1 MSDIEIFLKKNES
14 LKNKFASLEKDN
26 IKNRIKE
33 LEKIIDENNTE
44 PAFILEF
51 LKLNSQIQHYNLKS
65 YLEKYESC
73 IFKDKFNELFGSI
86 IRKKSAFD
94 KFIELFN
101 DLKSIVTEND
111 NDALLVKI
119 VKLVNRENDKYV
131 QNFPIFYSINK
142 ELYFNSLLYH
152 LVKNIKKTY
161 STFSK
166 EVNKD
171 ELDEKRKK
179 YVERLNNLKN
189 SSKKPEDKKKIEDI
203 EFIINNIEVCCVN
216 DFLNYINR
224 LADFISSIYDSFIL
238 RFRDNPI
245 FKNENYDKGQENDI
259 LLFTDFI
266 FFCMYFNF
274 IEQSYSAHY
283 LGIWKDSFNHIPYEK
298 INFIDSENGKII
310 CEKKGDNLLVQ
321 FKSKEPAFYIDNIE
335 DYSIKGLIDKIKSF
349 GMKLNIFRE
358 NKYLRMD
365 KFNSKIYIKK
375 NWELWRNYVID
386 ILSSKAIKT
395 AFCSTFPSMKRFDFY
410 DKKELK
416 NILDNIK
423 FFSNKTKFCGLTK
436 KKFLSIY
443 MQSFPFKTTNTNK
456 MKLNYLGIF
465 VVTCIHEIIGHL
477 FLRIHNYLYKDNI
490 LKSPPPKNMSS
501 YTSSRGKESGEYLEE
516 LLFGVNRKEINTL
529 QILYILDKNNYNVD
543 FNDFRTKFS
552 LLKKEGNAEI
562 AQISEDLKKLF
573 SLYEINFD
581 EIKRKP
587 DIYKVSKNVNEDD
600 IYSVSLDNMCRI
612 DDDDDGDD

>member
-245 FKNENYDKGQENDI
+245 FKNENYDKGILILSNNLIQLTILEFGKI
-259 LLFTDFI
+259 LLI
-266 FFCMYFNF
+266 
-274 IEQSYSAHY
+274 IY
-283 LGIWKDSFNHIPYEK
+283 LM
-298 INFIDSENGKII
+298 
-310 CEKKGDNLLVQ
+310 KK
-321 FKSKEPAFYIDNIE
+321 
-335 DYSIKGLIDKIKSF
+335 
-349 GMKLNIFRE
+349 
-358 NKYLRMD
+358 
-365 KFNSKIYIKK
+365 
-375 NWELWRNYVID
+375 
-386 ILSSKAIKT
+386 
-395 AFCSTFPSMKRFDFY
+395 
-410 DKKELK
+410 
-416 NILDNIK
+416 
-423 FFSNKTKFCGLTK
+423 
-436 KKFLSIY
+436 
-443 MQSFPFKTTNTNK
+443 
-456 MKLNYLGIF
+456 
-465 VVTCIHEIIGHL
+465 
-477 FLRIHNYLYKDNI
+477 
-490 LKSPPPKNMSS
+490 
-501 YTSSRGKESGEYLEE
+501 
-516 LLFGVNRKEINTL
+516 
-529 QILYILDKNNYNVD
+529 
-543 FNDFRTKFS
+543 
-552 LLKKEGNAEI
+552 
-562 AQISEDLKKLF
+562 
-573 SLYEINFD
+573 
-581 EIKRKP
+581 
-587 DIYKVSKNVNEDD
+587 
-600 IYSVSLDNMCRI
+600 
-612 DDDDDGDD
+612 